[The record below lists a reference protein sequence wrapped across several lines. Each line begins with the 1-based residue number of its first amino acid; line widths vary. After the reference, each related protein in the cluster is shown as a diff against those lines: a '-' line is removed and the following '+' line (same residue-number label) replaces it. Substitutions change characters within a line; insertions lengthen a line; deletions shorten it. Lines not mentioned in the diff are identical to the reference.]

1 MLCYMNSIAA
11 QLYFVSTALT
21 VITQLKTSQES

>member
-1 MLCYMNSIAA
+1 MLNDSIAA